1 MAVVQISRIQH
12 RRGRK
17 NQGTGLPQLASGEIG
32 WAIDTQE
39 LYIGNGATSEGA
51 PTVGNTKIL
60 TEADDLLTTAG
71 DYAYKRG
78 EIQTGEAISSPVE
91 RTLQSKLDDIVSI
104 RDFGV
109 ESGTEDQTV
118 KIQRALDQL
127 FLNPA
132 SKGLAKSRIK
142 LFFPAGEYVISG
154 EGLRIPPYATL
165 IGNGIDKTS
174 IISSSSNP
182 PAHMFRT
189 VNDTSVPGTYAD
201 PSTTDSLNM
210 ARNIIIEGM
219 SLTHTSYGGALFL
232 ENCKDSTFKDIK
244 INGSFGNG
252 MAISNNGDPASN
264 WVGIYLSNGSVATA
278 TTDNNLFTNLQV
290 SDMSAAIWSDYDI
303 NYNKFTNGQINTC
316 GMGFVLGGDPLDV
329 LPVGKQIGSQ
339 HTLIK
344 DFVFDA
350 VDKQGIYV
358 RTGMFNR
365 SESNTFLNVGRDNS
379 SSVVVTPVI
388 EFYRNNTA
396 SGLSDAD
403 YRDMNSNS
411 SVNDYF
417 KRTEELTVDPLYF
430 DQSYK
435 PEVGGSKRTELS
447 FPVKRSIGPIL
458 DTGNVE
464 ADGET
469 IIRLPADAQRG
480 SIELHYIY
488 RADIAPGPCYQEGVI
503 HILYNKLYSSGDVT
517 FNNDYI
523 YTGNPS
529 KANLL
534 VFGVRGNSL
543 QNSSSEI
550 HLNVFNTVID
560 ALSPVD
566 DELEFTIKY
575 IV

>member
-1 MAVVQISRIQH
+1 
-12 RRGRK
+12 
-17 NQGTGLPQLASGEIG
+17 
-32 WAIDTQE
+32 
-39 LYIGNGATSEGA
+39 
-51 PTVGNTKIL
+51 
-60 TEADDLLTTAG
+60 
-71 DYAYKRG
+71 
-78 EIQTGEAISSPVE
+78 
-91 RTLQSKLDDIVSI
+91 
-104 RDFGV
+104 
-109 ESGTEDQTV
+109 
-118 KIQRALDQL
+118 
-127 FLNPA
+127 
-132 SKGLAKSRIK
+132 
-142 LFFPAGEYVISG
+142 
-154 EGLRIPPYATL
+154 
-165 IGNGIDKTS
+165 
-174 IISSSSNP
+174 
-182 PAHMFRT
+182 
-189 VNDTSVPGTYAD
+189 
-201 PSTTDSLNM
+201 
-210 ARNIIIEGM
+210 
-219 SLTHTSYGGALFL
+219 
-232 ENCKDSTFKDIK
+232 
-244 INGSFGNG
+244 
-252 MAISNNGDPASN
+252 
-264 WVGIYLSNGSVATA
+264 
-278 TTDNNLFTNLQV
+278 
-290 SDMSAAIWSDYDI
+290 
-303 NYNKFTNGQINTC
+303 
-316 GMGFVLGGDPLDV
+316 
-329 LPVGKQIGSQ
+329 
-339 HTLIK
+339 LIK

-488 RADIAPGPCYQEGVI
+488 RADISPGPCYQEGVI